1 MCDKKFSSKYHIK
14 KHYTT
19 FHPKKPFSFNIHLPF
34 ASKQGKCGKSGSPL
48 KVGEF
53 GCVVCD
59 KKFSSKDLIKKHYTS
74 FHPKEPFS
82 FKKPFASKQQPE
94 QKGAQQKARQL
105 KKACRKFGSPLKDGE
120 IGCVVC
126 DKKFSSKDYVRDH

>member
-1 MCDKKFSSKYHIK
+1 MCDSECDKKFSSKDHIK

-53 GCVVCD
+53 GCIVCD
-59 KKFSSKDLIKKHYTS
+59 KKFSSNDLIKKHYTS

-82 FKKPFASKQQPE
+82 FKKAFASKQGE
-94 QKGAQQKARQL
+94 AL
-105 KKACRKFGSPLKDGE
+105 RKSGSPLKVGE
-120 IGCVVC
+120 FGWALPKPPTVTY
-126 DKKFSSKDYVRDH
+126 SRYLL